1 MKKVV
6 KHTLSHSKCLSLKK
20 GEGELC
26 TGYCRLISIGGP
38 RSMIVRGRI
47 DYWVRMDIR
56 VHSKSLS
63 NWVVD
68 SMGKR
73 EVDSVVNRVVE
84 SMF

>member
-1 MKKVV
+1 MFI
-6 KHTLSHSKCLSLKK
+6 TKK

-38 RSMIVRGRI
+38 RSMVVRGRI

-56 VHSKSLS
+56 VHSKSVS

>member
-1 MKKVV
+1 MV
-6 KHTLSHSKCLSLKK
+6 
-20 GEGELC
+20 
-26 TGYCRLISIGGP
+26 
-38 RSMIVRGRI
+38 VRGRI

-56 VHSKSLS
+56 AHSKSVS

>member
-1 MKKVV
+1 
-6 KHTLSHSKCLSLKK
+6 
-20 GEGELC
+20 
-26 TGYCRLISIGGP
+26 
-38 RSMIVRGRI
+38 MIVRGRI

-73 EVDSVVNRVVE
+73 EVDSVVNRVLE

>member
-1 MKKVV
+1 MV
-6 KHTLSHSKCLSLKK
+6 
-20 GEGELC
+20 
-26 TGYCRLISIGGP
+26 
-38 RSMIVRGRI
+38 VRGRI

-56 VHSKSLS
+56 VHSKSVS
-63 NWVVD
+63 NWVVDSMGMENCVVD

>member
-1 MKKVV
+1 MFI
-6 KHTLSHSKCLSLKK
+6 TKK
-20 GEGELC
+20 GERELC

-38 RSMIVRGRI
+38 RSMV
-47 DYWVRMDIR
+47 
-56 VHSKSLS
+56 VHSKSVS

>member
-1 MKKVV
+1 MFITKKR
-6 KHTLSHSKCLSLKK
+6 
-20 GEGELC
+20 EGELC

-38 RSMIVRGRI
+38 RSMV
-47 DYWVRMDIR
+47 
-56 VHSKSLS
+56 VHSKSVS
-63 NWVVD
+63 NWVVDSMGMENCVVD

>member
-1 MKKVV
+1 MFI
-6 KHTLSHSKCLSLKK
+6 TKK

-38 RSMIVRGRI
+38 RSMVVRGRI

-68 SMGKR
+68 SMGMENCVVDSMGKR